1 MDVYSKEIVI
11 GLFLENPVSFSKIS
25 LILERETS
33 IVISSRKLRAGI
45 EGKGELPDHIW
56 NALEDVLRS
65 LPDAPRVSYSHVPK
79 RYRERNANYIE
90 ITDALRDE
98 LELAITKK
106 KPNITLICKQRPP
119 EIDGL
124 SPAVVSGWRSG
135 RSKTA
140 HKDAWAYVMARL
152 KEK

>member
-1 MDVYSKEIVI
+1 MNVQSKEIVL
-11 GLFLENPVSFSKIS
+11 GLFLENPVSYSKLA
-25 LILERETS
+25 LILEKEAS
-33 IVISSRKLRAGI
+33 VVLSSRKLRAGI
-45 EGKGELPDHIW
+45 EGKDELPEHVW
-56 NALEDVLRS
+56 NAIEDVLCS
-65 LPDAPRVSYSHVPK
+65 LPSAPKISSSHLPK
-79 RYRERNANYIE
+79 RYRERSANYIE

-98 LELAITKK
+98 LELAIAKK
-106 KPNITLICKQRPP
+106 KPNITLICKQCPP

-140 HKDAWAYVMARL
+140 RKDAWAYVMARL